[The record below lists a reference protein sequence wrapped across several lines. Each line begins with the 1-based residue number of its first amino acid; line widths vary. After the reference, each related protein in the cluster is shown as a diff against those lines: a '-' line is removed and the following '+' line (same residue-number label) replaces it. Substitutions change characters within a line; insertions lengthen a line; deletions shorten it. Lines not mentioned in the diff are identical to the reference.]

1 MNPNDVY
8 ISTRNQCVVQSIILN
23 HVYTNTEIET
33 IIKHEIQVAIQS
45 LLQIMY
51 SQLIISN
58 CVDMQ
63 ARTIIHST

>member
-23 HVYTNTEIET
+23 HVYTNIEIET

-51 SQLIISN
+51 SQLMISN
-58 CVDMQ
+58 CVYMQ